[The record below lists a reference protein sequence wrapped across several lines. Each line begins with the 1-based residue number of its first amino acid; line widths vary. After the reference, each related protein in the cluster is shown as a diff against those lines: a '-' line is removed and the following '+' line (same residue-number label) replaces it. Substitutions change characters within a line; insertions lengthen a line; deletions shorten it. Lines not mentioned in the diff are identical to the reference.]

1 VFIPHTIISLLS
13 IQNKALGE
21 RREAPTSAPLWNTL
35 RLVLARHEAVKHI
48 CYPQTMTIASASPR
62 LAPLTSALLFF
73 FVLLLAPVWLH
84 AQQPT
89 PALHPPPAGSSEF
102 AKAADEVLQNMS
114 EITGLSLIS
123 PLKKTL
129 RSREEIRAYVIRQM
143 DEDKDAAQRYADARA
158 AEAFGLLPKGFDL
171 DAFMIELLTEQIA
184 GLYDPKAHEF
194 YIADWISPEDQ
205 RMVMAH
211 ELTHALE
218 DQHFQIEAWL
228 KAARP
233 NDDAELAREAFLEGS
248 AMAAMVDYL
257 LQGTGKSVNDMPEFD
272 PSLLTGDIGDTPSMK
287 KAPPFIKDALVFPYF
302 AGMKFTAAALK
313 PAGWPALDTVFKNPP
328 VSTQQVMHPALYKSG
343 HAPEKVTLPD
353 LQARLG
359 KEWKKLDENLMGE
372 FGWKEVLKQYLG
384 EERAAPLAAAWDGDR
399 YQVYEHQPSKRLLL
413 VTRVHLASDEQAN
426 RFFGQ
431 YSELL
436 EKKHEKRTAL
446 FRRPNFFSFETP
458 DGGVFLRCAGAE
470 CVTLEGSD
478 RSVFADLNKQI
489 DFGALP
495 ELDQRPGTSTTKTA
509 GHSLAQPA
517 ISALR

>member
-1 VFIPHTIISLLS
+1 MMIATLSGRARLPRFALFFLL
-13 IQNKALGE
+13 A
-21 RREAPTSAPLWNTL
+21 
-35 RLVLARHEAVKHI
+35 
-48 CYPQTMTIASASPR
+48 C
-62 LAPLTSALLFF
+62 LAPLQGS
-73 FVLLLAPVWLH
+73 
-84 AQQPT
+84 AQQSASKT
-89 PALHPPPAGSSEF
+89 PAETTSSPADF
-102 AKAADEVLQNMS
+102 AQAADEVLHNMS

-129 RSREEIRAYVIRQM
+129 RSRDEIRAYVIKQM
-143 DEDKDAAQRYADARA
+143 DEDKDTAQRYADAKS
-158 AEAFGLLPKGFDL
+158 AEAFGLLPKNFDL
-171 DAFMIELLTEQIA
+171 DAFMVELLTEQIA

-194 YIADWISPEDQ
+194 YIADWIPLEDQ

-218 DQHFQIEAWL
+218 DQHFQIETWL

-302 AGMKFTAAALK
+302 AGMKFTAASLK
-313 PAGWPALDTVFKNPP
+313 PNGWPALGKVFKNPP
-328 VSTQQVMHPALYKSG
+328 VSTQQIMHPALYKSS
-343 HAPEKVTLPD
+343 HVPEKVTLPD
-353 LQARLG
+353 VQSRLG
-359 KEWKKLDENLMGE
+359 KDWKKLDDNLMGE
-372 FGWKEVLKQYLG
+372 FGWKEILKQYLG
-384 EERAAPLAAAWDGDR
+384 EDRAAPLAAAWDGDR
-399 YQVYEHQPSKRLLL
+399 YLVYEHQPSKRLLL
-413 VTRVHLASDEQAN
+413 VARLHLASAEQAN

-436 EKKHEKRTAL
+436 EKKHEKRTTL

-458 DGGVFLRCAGAE
+458 DGGVFLRCSGAE
-470 CVTLEGSD
+470 CVTLEGGD
-478 RSVFADLNKQI
+478 RSLFAELNKQV

-495 ELDQRPGTSTTKTA
+495 EPDQRPGAAATRTA
-509 GHSLAQPA
+509 AQLPA
-517 ISALR
+517 QASIFALR